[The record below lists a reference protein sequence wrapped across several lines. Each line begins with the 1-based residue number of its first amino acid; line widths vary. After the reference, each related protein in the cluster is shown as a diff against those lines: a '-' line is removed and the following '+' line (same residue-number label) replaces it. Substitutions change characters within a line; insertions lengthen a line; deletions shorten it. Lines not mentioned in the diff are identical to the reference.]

1 VTTATEDILET
12 SSSVAMDEA
21 AIRRRTVVQG
31 ALSVLGALGFVA
43 IWAYYATFV
52 FEPFVL
58 PQPWAVV
65 QRMWGLL
72 TEGVVFANFWASL
85 WKTMLGW
92 FMALVVGLPIGLLMG
107 RYRYAK
113 AFFHDLVYLAA
124 NVPLIVYAV
133 LMLIVFGISSIGPAF
148 VVMLLV
154 LPAVALNVAAGVESA
169 DRGLLAM
176 SRSFRRSSRQV
187 ATNVIVPSVIPF
199 LFAGGR
205 VSFADSW
212 KLEALTETF
221 GGLIGVGFQLEKSF
235 QTFSV
240 VDLLAWM
247 FFFVIFVII
256 IERLVLVRLERRIFA
271 WRNPAGKD
279 N

>member
-1 VTTATEDILET
+1 VTTADYALE
-12 SSSVAMDEA
+12 SSSAIEDLA
-21 AIRRRTVVQG
+21 AGRRSGTSAVVYS
-31 ALSVLGALGFVA
+31 LLGALCFLGV
-43 IWAYYATFV
+43 WAFFSTFV
-52 FEPFVL
+52 FEVYVL
-58 PQPWAVV
+58 PGPWAVAT
-65 QRMWGLL
+65 RMWQLIASGAVLA
-72 TEGVVFANFWASL
+72 TFWASL
-85 WKTMLGW
+85 WKTVVGW
-92 FMALVVGLPIGLLMG
+92 LFAVVVGLPVGLLMG

-133 LMLIVFGISSIGPAF
+133 LSLILFGISDIGPAF

-154 LPAVALNVAAGVESA
+154 LPAVAINVAAGVESA

-176 SRSFRRSSRQV
+176 SRAFRRSGSQV
-187 ATNVIVPSVIPF
+187 ARNVIMPSVVPF

-221 GGLIGVGFQLEKSF
+221 GGTVGVGHELEKAF
-235 QTFSV
+235 QVFSV

-247 FFFVIFVII
+247 MFFVVFVIVV
-256 IERLVLVRLERRIFA
+256 ERLVLAPIERKIFS
-271 WRNPAGKD
+271 WRNRGAD
-279 N
+279 A

>member
-1 VTTATEDILET
+1 MTTATEEILDT
-12 SSSVAMDEA
+12 SSSAAMDSA
-21 AIRRRTVVQG
+21 ALRRRS
-31 ALSVLGALGFVA
+31 LSTAGYAILGALCFLGVWGFF
-43 IWAYYATFV
+43 ATFV
-52 FEPFVL
+52 LEPYVL
-58 PQPWAVV
+58 PPPWAVA
-65 QRMWGLL
+65 QRMWQLL
-72 TEGVVFANFWASL
+72 GEGTVLTNFWSSL

-92 FMALVVGLPIGLLMG
+92 LLALVFGLPIGLLMG

-113 AFFHDLVYLAA
+113 SFFHDLVYLAA

-154 LPAVALNVAAGVESA
+154 LPAVAFNVAAGVESA

-187 ATNVIVPSVIPF
+187 ARNVIMPSVIPF

-221 GGLIGVGFQLEKSF
+221 GGQQGVGFQLEKSF
-235 QTFSV
+235 QVFSV

-247 FFFVIFVII
+247 MFFVVFVVV
-256 IERLVLVRLERRIFA
+256 IERLVLLRLEKRIFA

-279 N
+279 R